1 MEQVGELVA
10 ELKES
15 FMKHCFIFNQQSP
28 RDDDLKV
35 LGRDHNSQHAL
46 QTVAEARRLFPGR
59 VSVDV
64 MFGRPGQSVASWE
77 LELDEL
83 LSVCDDHVS
92 LYQLTLERGMSFL
105 TDTESFC
112 TWVFRS

>member
-1 MEQVGELVA
+1 
-10 ELKES
+10 
-15 FMKHCFIFNQQSP
+15 
-28 RDDDLKV
+28 
-35 LGRDHNSQHAL
+35 
-46 QTVAEARRLFPGR
+46 
-59 VSVDV
+59 

-105 TDTESFC
+105 PNTDSFC
-112 TWVFRS
+112 ARYLDVGTGTDEMGERTTGETVAGTPPLHPKQTELTGTEEMEERTTGETVAGTPPLHPQAD